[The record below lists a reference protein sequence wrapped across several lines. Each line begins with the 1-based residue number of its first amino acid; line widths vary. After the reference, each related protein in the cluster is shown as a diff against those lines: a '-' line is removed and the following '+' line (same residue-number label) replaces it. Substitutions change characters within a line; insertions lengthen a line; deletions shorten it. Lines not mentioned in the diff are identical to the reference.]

1 MESNSNQTLLRA
13 FKLSFSSVHKVD
25 LPKESRKR
33 LCVLYEEVGNLIK
46 VELAG
51 AKNIITKLEM
61 IL

>member
-1 MESNSNQTLLRA
+1 M
-13 FKLSFSSVHKVD
+13 SFSSVHKVD